1 MTNFEQTLSTVMQL
15 PFEQRQILI
24 NIVIHRDNDQRRRE
38 IAKEAREAIS
48 DFHAGELKPQS
59 AKDII
64 AKLRQPQHEVT
75 ER

>member
-1 MTNFEQTLSTVMQL
+1 MTNFEQTLNTVMQL

-48 DFHAGELKPQS
+48 DFHAGKLKPQP

-64 AKLRQPQHEVT
+64 AKLRQPQNEET
-75 ER
+75 EI

>member
-1 MTNFEQTLSTVMQL
+1 MTNFEQTLNTVMQL

-38 IAKEAREAIS
+38 IAKEAREAIV
-48 DFHAGELKPQS
+48 DFHAGQLKPQS